1 MWKAFAVSGIMAMA
15 GLYSQVF
22 AEEKTDDP
30 AAEQKKLQEQY
41 EKEQAEAKKKLEAV
55 REKSPF
61 QENAAITVPSEKGV
75 ILGFTVLSDG
85 RLAALSGAS
94 DRYGRDL
101 GKAAETGH
109 FHLVD
114 AKGQITAS
122 HELNFKPTSI
132 NTGPGDTLY
141 IAGTGTIAV
150 FDTSGKK
157 LRDADAPHLKHAIA
171 DPEKFAEEMWELH
184 QEEMKLQQEQLK
196 TLNDVIQEM
205 NKKKPEELSASDKE
219 QLDGLK
225 QTIKYYEEA
234 AVTKAKLTKEDVTKA
249 AIERLKKIHRV
260 AVSKQDVFIVTNEAN
275 GHGFCVW
282 RLTPELTDAKKIA
295 TGLSGCCGQMDIQT
309 MDDEILIAENSRHR
323 VQRIGRDGT
332 KGTTFGKSSR
342 TDESCFGGC
351 CNPMNTCLDLSTNTL
366 LTSESN
372 GLVKSYKPDGT
383 FVSILGVAKVTE
395 GCKNSAIGISPAG
408 DRLYYLD
415 VENGRILVLD
425 KK

>member
-1 MWKAFAVSGIMAMA
+1 MRTSLVALGILASCWIFSPA
-15 GLYSQVF
+15 SAQ
-22 AEEKTDDP
+22 EKSENF
-30 AAEQKKLQEQY
+30 AAEQKELQAQY
-41 EKEQAEAKKKLEAV
+41 EKEQAEAQKKLQAV

-61 QENAAITVPSEKGV
+61 QETISITVPSEKGAT
-75 ILGFTVLSDG
+75 LGFSVLSDG
-85 RLAALSGAS
+85 RLAAISGTS
-94 DRYGRDL
+94 DRYGRDIS
-101 GKAAETGH
+101 KATDSGY
-109 FHLVD
+109 FHIVD
-114 AKGQITAS
+114 AKGQIVST
-122 HELNFKPTSI
+122 HELSFKPTSI

-141 IAGTGTIAV
+141 VAGVGRLAV
-150 FDTSGKK
+150 FDTDGKK

-171 DPEKFAEEMWELH
+171 DPEKFAQEVWELH
-184 QEEMKLQQEQLK
+184 QEELKLQQEQLK
-196 TLNDVIQEM
+196 TQTDVIEEM
-205 NKKKPEELSASDKE
+205 SKKKPEELSSTEKE
-219 QLDGLK
+219 QLNDLK
-225 QTIKYYEEA
+225 QMIKYYEESTK
-234 AVTKAKLTKEDVTKA
+234 TKAKLAKEDVSKA

-282 RLTPELTDAKKIA
+282 RLTHELTDAKKIA
-295 TGLSGCCGQMDIQT
+295 EGLSGCCGQMDIQT
-309 MDDEILIAENSRHR
+309 IDDEIVIAENSRHR
-323 VQRIGRDGT
+323 VRRIGRDGT

-383 FVSILGVAKVTE
+383 FVSVLGVAKVTE

-415 VENGRILVLD
+415 VEKGQILVLER
-425 KK
+425 K